1 LTKVQIITDSGAH
14 FADPSVPERLGITV
28 VPQIIQL
35 GSQQFREGADLEA
48 EEFFRRLPHFIGMPA
63 AQPPSVDEFRTLYA
77 THTRRN
83 EQILSIHTSAR
94 MSTTIGRARQAA
106 DEFLGR
112 GKIVVLDSM
121 STSLGLGILVEA
133 AAEAAARGEPLDELV
148 RIVRGMVPHLYAVY
162 FTESLDY
169 LERAGRLSKSQSI
182 LGTMLGIKPF
192 LTIEEGEIIPM
203 EKVRT
208 REKAIEKLVEFVS
221 EFSYIERVAIMQS
234 GEQPTE
240 DTRLLLERLEQ
251 TFPGQY
257 FPVLMYGASLA
268 CLIGPDSLGIV
279 IYEGAGRPG

>member
-1 LTKVQIITDSGAH
+1 LSKVHIITDSGAH
-14 FADPSVPERLGITV
+14 FADASVPERLGITV
-28 VPQIIQL
+28 VPQILQIGNQGL
-35 GSQQFREGADLEA
+35 REGVDISHQ
-48 EEFFRRLPHFIGMPA
+48 EFFRRLPHYTSVPIL
-63 AQPPSVDEFRTLYA
+63 QPPTVDEFRALYA
-77 THTRRN
+77 HHIRRN
-83 EQILSIHTSAR
+83 EHILSIHTSSKMTQTVA
-94 MSTTIGRARQAA
+94 RARQAA

-112 GKIVVLDSM
+112 GKTVVLDSM

-148 RIVRGMVPHLYAVY
+148 RIVRGMVPHMYAVF

-169 LERAGRLSKSQSI
+169 LERAQRLSKSQSI

-221 EFSYIERVAIMQS
+221 EFSHIERVAILQS

-240 DTRLLLERLEQ
+240 DTRLLLDRLEQ

-257 FPVLMYGASLA
+257 FPVMMYGATLA

-279 IYEGAGRPG
+279 IYEGTGPRA

>member
-1 LTKVQIITDSGAH
+1 MTKVQIITDSGAH

>member
-1 LTKVQIITDSGAH
+1 MTKVHIITDSGAH
-14 FADPSVPERLGITV
+14 FADPTVPERLGITV
-28 VPQIIQL
+28 MPQMIQL
-35 GSQQFREGADLEA
+35 GTQTFRDGIDLTA
-48 EEFFRRLPHFIGMPA
+48 LDFFRRLPHYNAIPA
-63 AQPPSVDEFRTLYA
+63 AHSPSVEEFRALYA
-77 THTRRN
+77 ARIKRN
-83 EQILSIHTSAR
+83 EQILSIHTSSR
-94 MSTTIGRARQAA
+94 MTQTITRARQAA

-112 GKIVVLDSM
+112 GKIVILDSM

-133 AAEAAARGEPLDELV
+133 AAEAAARGESLDELV
-148 RIVRGMVPHLYAVY
+148 RIVRGMVPHMYAVY
-162 FTESLDY
+162 FTESLAY

-221 EFSYIERVAIMQS
+221 EFTSIERVAIMQS

-257 FPVLMYGASLA
+257 FPVMMYGASLA

-279 IYEGAGRPG
+279 IYEGVGRQG